1 MKCQGHAPFAC
12 RMEGWEAGCNEQGRP
27 KRLGRVTNGGL
38 VESKLSFLMMH
49 RKRSSVER
57 AVDRWVQRDGPGGGG
72 GKRNV
77 GSM

>member
-1 MKCQGHAPFAC
+1 M
-12 RMEGWEAGCNEQGRP
+12 
-27 KRLGRVTNGGL
+27 TNGGP

-49 RKRSSVER
+49 RKRSSVEG

-77 GSM
+77 GR